1 MNFFSFKDMKDIN
14 MIKASFLQTF
24 TYILS
29 LIYHSDLIDIRLVYI
44 QLKMYINTIS
54 VGGQKVKESS

>member
-1 MNFFSFKDMKDIN
+1 MKDIN
-14 MIKASFLQTF
+14 RIKASFLQTF

-29 LIYHSDLIDIRLVYI
+29 FIYQSELIDTRLVYI
-44 QLKMYINTIS
+44 QLKMCINTIS

>member
-1 MNFFSFKDMKDIN
+1 MKDIN
-14 MIKASFLQTF
+14 RIKASFLQTF

-29 LIYHSDLIDIRLVYI
+29 FIYHSDLIDIRLVYI